1 MKNRDFQNLVNQSL
15 SGLVMDERLR
25 RNVRQAM
32 RDEDKKLKKTLPALR
47 IAALAAALI
56 LATTAVAVAAGSGL
70 LDYLFHG
77 RSKPSARQ
85 QALVQGVNARHE
97 ADGVSVA
104 VTEALLSGDRLS
116 MAFGMEAER
125 PVWVHLL
132 GVTVNG
138 QDAPGMNTNVLN
150 QFIGDPFAS
159 GHQEKSGGLTC
170 LLENGVEGSAQIKVH
185 LALLVPNGEMVHMPN
200 ADAGNEEAVRAL
212 IQQGKV
218 VTTGDYGEYGLAYD
232 QKAAASNAQQNALT
246 ERLSALDALERDLT
260 DAEKAEQAD
269 LQAKMDTI
277 ADLYIHYGNMA
288 LLDDFTLKFDISADA
303 ERPVTF
309 HLAAEDGTPAHYQ
322 AVIEQARLD
331 AMGFTLRA
339 RLYAVQGGWTREEI
353 ERRSSTFQFYDE
365 QHEPLLF
372 QDTWMERD
380 AGGYQQD
387 ENGTRYTEVVY
398 RMPALE
404 RMPTRIYAV
413 PTDAEPLW
421 EDAIPLCPDDAE
433 SDNG

>member
-15 SGLVMDERLR
+15 SGLTMDERLR

-32 RDEDKKLKKTLPALR
+32 RGEDKKMKKMLPALR
-47 IAALAAALI
+47 VIALAAALI
-56 LATTAVAVAAGSGL
+56 LATTAAAVAAGSGL

-85 QALVQGVNARHE
+85 QALVQGVDARHE
-97 ADGVSVA
+97 ADGVSIA

-116 MAFGMEAER
+116 MAFSMEAER
-125 PVWVHLL
+125 PVWIHLL

-138 QDAPGMNTNVLN
+138 QDAPGQNTNVLN

-159 GHQEKSGGLTC
+159 GPRERSGGLTC
-170 LLENGVEGSAQIKVH
+170 LLESSVKGSAQVEVH
-185 LALLVPNGEMVHMPN
+185 LALLVPNGEIVHIPN
-200 ADAGNEEAVRAL
+200 AAAGDVETVRAL

-218 VTTGDYGEYGLAYD
+218 VATGDHGEYGLAYD
-232 QKAAASNAQQNALT
+232 QKAAADNAQQNALT
-246 ERLSALDALERDLT
+246 ERLSAFDALERELT
-260 DAEKAEQAD
+260 EEEKAEQAH
-269 LQAKMDTI
+269 LQAQMDTL

-288 LLDDFTLKFDISADA
+288 LLDDFTLTFDVSANA
-303 ERPVTF
+303 EQPVTF
-309 HLAAEDGTPAHYQ
+309 HLAEDDQPAHYQ
-322 AVIEQARLD
+322 VVVEQARLD

-339 RLYAVQGGWTREEI
+339 RLYAVQGGWTNEEI
-353 ERRSSTFQFYDE
+353 ERRSSTFKFYDE
-365 QHEPLLF
+365 QREPLPF

-387 ENGTRYTEVVY
+387 ENGVRCTEVVY

-433 SDNG
+433 ADNG